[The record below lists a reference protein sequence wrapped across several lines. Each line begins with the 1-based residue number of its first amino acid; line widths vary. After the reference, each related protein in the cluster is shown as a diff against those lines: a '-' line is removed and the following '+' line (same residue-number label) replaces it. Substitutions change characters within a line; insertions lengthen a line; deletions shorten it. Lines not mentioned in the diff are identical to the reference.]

1 MQFHLLT
8 IFIATSDTERV
19 LVSRAQI
26 MLTVTSNR
34 INLFIHSISFRL
46 LPCVWGAVGAGAFY
60 DFPGITVV
68 LDSWTWGIL
77 GHPVLCEQQQTSQHH
92 PGRIHLHSE
101 EAVVQSYLKLKEDIS
116 LLHLALCINYDFR
129 RTFVLVICSAFL
141 LLNLWK

>member
-1 MQFHLLT
+1 MRFHLLT
-8 IFIATSDTERV
+8 IFIATSDTQRV

-26 MLTVTSNR
+26 MLTVTGKTY
-34 INLFIHSISFRL
+34 LFIQSLSGCCHV
-46 LPCVWGAVGAGAFY
+46 CGGAVGAGAFY
-60 DFPGITVV
+60 NFPGITVV

-77 GHPVLCEQQQTSQHH
+77 GGHQVLCEQQQTSQHH

-101 EAVVQSYLKLKEDIS
+101 EAVVQSYLQLKEDIS

-129 RTFVLVICSAFL
+129 CTFVLVICSAFL

>member
-8 IFIATSDTERV
+8 IFIATSNTERV

-26 MLTVTSNR
+26 MLTVTGKTY
-34 INLFIHSISFRL
+34 LFIQSLSGCCHV
-46 LPCVWGAVGAGAFY
+46 CGAVGAGAFY

-77 GHPVLCEQQQTSQHH
+77 GGHQVLCEQQQTSQHH

-101 EAVVQSYLKLKEDIS
+101 EAVVQSYLQLKEDIS

-129 RTFVLVICSAFL
+129 CTFVLVICSAFL
-141 LLNLWK
+141 LSLNLWK